1 MTFRDDANISSSRVR
16 RTGPGRGLAIG
27 GGGGLIAVV
36 AVFLFAQFTGVDLSG
51 LLGGGGSGAPAPES
65 SQLDECQTGADANA
79 SVDCRVAGAAVSLDD
94 FWAATAPQLGVEYR
108 PPGAFLFDGSVSTAC
123 GEATSASGPFYCPA
137 DESVYLD
144 TGFYDDLRS
153 RFGASGGPLAEMY
166 VVAHEWGHHIQ
177 NLTGALAA
185 SQQGGTGPDSG
196 AVRAELQADC
206 YAGAWAA
213 AASST
218 ESPDGNAILEPITQ
232 QQLRDALDAASS
244 IGDDRIQEQTTG
256 TVNPETWSHGSSE
269 QRERWFRVGFD
280 EGVLACDTFAVNGDQ
295 L

>member
-1 MTFRDDANISSSRVR
+1 MPTYL
-16 RTGPGRGLAIG
+16 LA
-27 GGGGLIAVV
+27 
-36 AVFLFAQFTGVDLSG
+36 
-51 LLGGGGSGAPAPES
+51 
-65 SQLDECQTGADANA
+65 A

-94 FWAATAPQLGVEYR
+94 SWAAATPQLGVEYR

-123 GEATSASGPFYCPA
+123 GEATSASGFFYCPA
-137 DESVYLD
+137 DESVHLD

-166 VVAHEWGHHIQ
+166 VVAHEWGRHIQ

-196 AVRAELQADC
+196 AVRVELQADC

-256 TVNPETWSHGSSE
+256 AVNPETWSHGSSE
-269 QRERWFRVGFD
+269 QRERWFQVGFD